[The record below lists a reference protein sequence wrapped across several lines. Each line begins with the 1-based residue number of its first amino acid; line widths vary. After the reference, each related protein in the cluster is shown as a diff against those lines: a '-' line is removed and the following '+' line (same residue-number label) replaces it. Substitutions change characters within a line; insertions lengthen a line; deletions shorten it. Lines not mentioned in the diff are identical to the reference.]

1 VRRSWRC
8 RFPPRVGTSGGG
20 GCFRRAIEFAVRPPL
35 PWWWGRRALE
45 LAAWCCGTAAAE
57 LVAGFVLH
65 RRVDSLPLPVEPLPS
80 VVCRNRWPAAP
91 RALSHRAAAS
101 GVRFGA
107 NDRASWLVLCAGASG
122 RRGPCTG
129 RGGRGAGCRR
139 VPRAGNP
146 FALVLRSARPRR
158 RSPARLPGRPET
170 SPTAFQTVRAV
181 SPPRPTAIGK
191 TSSPAQPVMPRT
203 SNITFAAG
211 ATARP
216 TTLPGAKLA
225 LAVAS
230 MSLLTGSAPVSAT
243 MFS

>member
-1 VRRSWRC
+1 L
-8 RFPPRVGTSGGG
+8 PR
-20 GCFRRAIEFAVRPPL
+20 
-35 PWWWGRRALE
+35 WWGRRALE

-65 RRVDSLPLPVEPLPS
+65 RRVDSLPLPVEPLPN
-80 VVCRNRWPAAP
+80 VVRRNRWPAAP

-203 SNITFAAG
+203 SNITSLAFRTRLRVYTVILNVFFA
-211 ATARP
+211 TP
-216 TTLPGAKLA
+216 DKK
-225 LAVAS
+225 AS
-230 MSLLTGSAPVSAT
+230 FRRSDLCDRLRFFPCFT
-243 MFS
+243 